1 MLNLDVSFFV
11 EKGFA
16 NGLKYIFC
24 DSQGKIYDF
33 RPEENKPSFN
43 NLMKLSEQKLYEY
56 LIIAL
61 KKQIEIL
68 EKEEINTNNKELIT
82 DLKEELEKNERIYN
96 RIKN

>member
-1 MLNLDVSFFV
+1 
-11 EKGFA
+11 
-16 NGLKYIFC
+16 
-24 DSQGKIYDF
+24 
-33 RPEENKPSFN
+33 
-43 NLMKLSEQKLYEY
+43 MKLSEQKLYEY